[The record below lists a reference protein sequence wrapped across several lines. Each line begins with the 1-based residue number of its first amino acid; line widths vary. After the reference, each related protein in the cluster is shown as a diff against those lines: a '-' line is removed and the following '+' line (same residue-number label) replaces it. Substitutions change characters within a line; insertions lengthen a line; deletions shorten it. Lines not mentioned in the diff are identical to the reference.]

1 MRTGTY
7 LKKNWLPALIAV
19 GWCIKTDARGVLF
32 QGWVTSKRRTK
43 LEKRMSL
50 LAVPPLQSLH
60 LLKLPDSADDAAARP
75 AISSREG
82 SMRRRAMELR
92 LKTDLIACS
101 WEKSLYKEFP
111 KEPKGPKKDLK
122 DLKDLKCPHGSSDMG
137 LVSFNDIIAM

>member
-1 MRTGTY
+1 M
-7 LKKNWLPALIAV
+7 
-19 GWCIKTDARGVLF
+19 
-32 QGWVTSKRRTK
+32 
-43 LEKRMSL
+43 EKRMSL

-101 WEKSLYKEFP
+101 WGKSLYKEFP
-111 KEPKGPKKDLK
+111 KEPKGPKKEGGVAGVLWGSMIFPGWSPK
-122 DLKDLKCPHGSSDMG
+122 SETTFVKQNRKLVNKCD
-137 LVSFNDIIAM
+137 FRFW